1 MNKIRN
7 KKAWIRI
14 VEAFIAILLIM
25 GVLLI
30 VINKGYIRENE
41 IPLEIYEK
49 ELSILRGIELN
60 EMFRSYILQANKT
73 GHDPNSG
80 ESPLPIE
87 WDDFTNDPP
96 HEGLDEIKNEIKN
109 EIPDYLDCEAKV
121 CVLSADC
128 ILNKNFETQKDIY
141 VQSIAIVA
149 NLEIYSPRQLK
160 LFCWEK

>member
-25 GVLLI
+25 SVLLI
-30 VINKGYIRENE
+30 VINKGYIGKNK

-49 ELSILRGIELN
+49 ELSILREIELN
-60 EMFRSYILQANKT
+60 ERFRSAILNV
-73 GHDPNSG
+73 PNTT
-80 ESPLPIE
+80 LPVNWSE
-87 WDDFTNDPP
+87 FDSNNL
-96 HEGLDEIKNEIKN
+96 GEIKNEIKN

-121 CVLSADC
+121 CVLRENC
-128 ILNKNFETQKDIY
+128 ILNKDFETQKDIY

>member
-25 GVLLI
+25 SVLLI
-30 VINKGYIRENE
+30 VINKGYIGKNK

-49 ELSILRGIELN
+49 ELSILREIELN
-60 EMFRSYILQANKT
+60 EMFRSAILNV
-73 GHDPNSG
+73 PNTT
-80 ESPLPIE
+80 LPVNWSE
-87 WDDFTNDPP
+87 FDSNNL
-96 HEGLDEIKNEIKN
+96 GEIKNEIKN

-121 CVLSADC
+121 CVLHEDC
-128 ILNKNFETQKDIY
+128 ILNKDFETQKDIY